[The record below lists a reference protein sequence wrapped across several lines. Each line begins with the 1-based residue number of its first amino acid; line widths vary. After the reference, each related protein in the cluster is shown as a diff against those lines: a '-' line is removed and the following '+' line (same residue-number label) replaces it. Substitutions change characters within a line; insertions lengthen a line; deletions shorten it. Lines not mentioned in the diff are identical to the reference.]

1 MKSYPSIPKFKC
13 GNIKLYTFDK
23 LDGSNI
29 RVQYS
34 RKRGWYKFGTRTR
47 LLDESDEIFGP
58 AIPLF
63 KETLAEPLEKIIVD
77 QRWQEVV
84 VFGEYY
90 GSQSFAGLHEK
101 DDPKQITIFDVNPF
115 KKGLLSPQEFLKLFE
130 QYGPRFLGLMNW
142 TAGFVEQVR
151 NGEIEGISFEGVVG
165 KVIHNNKFIMYK
177 AKTQAWIDKVL
188 SRFDK
193 ETADIII
200 RS

>member
-1 MKSYPSIPKFKC
+1 MKSYPSIPKFKS

-23 LDGSNI
+23 CDGSNI
-29 RVQYS
+29 RIQYS
-34 RKRGWYKFGTRTR
+34 SKRGWYKFGTRTR

-77 QRWQEVV
+77 QGWQEAI

-101 DDPKQITIFDVNPF
+101 DDPKQITIFDVNPY
-115 KKGLLSPQEFLKLFE
+115 KRGMLSPQEFLKLFG
-130 QYGPRFLGLMNW
+130 QHGPRFLGLMNW
-142 TAGFVEQVR
+142 TVGFVEQVR
-151 NGEIEGISFEGVVG
+151 SGDIEGISFEGVVG
-165 KVIHNNKFIMYK
+165 KVIHNNKLTMYK
-177 AKTQAWIDKVL
+177 AKTQAWINKVL
-188 SRFDK
+188 LKFDK